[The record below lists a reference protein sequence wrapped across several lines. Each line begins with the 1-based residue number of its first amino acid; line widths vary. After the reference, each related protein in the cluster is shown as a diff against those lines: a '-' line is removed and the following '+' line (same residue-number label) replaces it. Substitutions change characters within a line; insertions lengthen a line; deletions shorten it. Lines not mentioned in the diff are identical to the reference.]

1 MKANNYLRCA
11 LALIFSFCS
20 MGSWAEAR
28 ELFNQDFNSLGFG
41 ATTITGWTLDGGCS
55 TVYKPNVNNNY
66 CLRITTNGY
75 AETPMLNVNG
85 TVKLSFKY
93 AQGENNKYTHLNVS
107 VSGDG
112 TILDNTTLNPQSR
125 DNFEEATFTIIDVSI
140 NTRIKF
146 TVDTKG
152 YSSAIDDI
160 VVIGDIPTITLSQN
174 SNNNVATISDNL
186 DKIVDVSTDRTLL
199 AGVCHTMCLP
209 FDMNRSEMNIA
220 LGESYNPLL
229 YTYTSYSNNSMSF
242 TEIGDN
248 GTVPAGTP
256 FLLKVDKGFENLKFY
271 AVKITATTPTDVT
284 YGSVTFKG
292 TFNPTDLATD
302 GTDLFLST
310 NNYLYIPA
318 LETNTLGGMRAY
330 IHRSNTGARL
340 GISFNDEAAAIH
352 ETTVP
357 AVDSPLYNLQGQRI
371 AKPRTK
377 SLYIRNGKKM
387 IHH

>member
-1 MKANNYLRCA
+1 MTNSSNN
-11 LALIFSFCS
+11 
-20 MGSWAEAR
+20 
-28 ELFNQDFNSLGFG
+28 
-41 ATTITGWTLDGGCS
+41 
-55 TVYKPNVNNNY
+55 
-66 CLRITTNGY
+66 
-75 AETPMLNVNG
+75 
-85 TVKLSFKY
+85 
-93 AQGENNKYTHLNVS
+93 
-107 VSGDG
+107 
-112 TILDNTTLNPQSR
+112 
-125 DNFEEATFTIIDVSI
+125 
-140 NTRIKF
+140 
-146 TVDTKG
+146 
-152 YSSAIDDI
+152 
-160 VVIGDIPTITLSQN
+160 VVIKILSEFCNIDNVELKEPATIALSQN

-186 DKIVDVSTDRTLL
+186 DKTVDVSTDRKLW

-229 YTYTSYSNNSMSF
+229 YTYASYSNKSMSF

-284 YGSVTFKG
+284 YSGVTFKG

-302 GTDLFLST
+302 GTDLFLGT
-310 NNYLYIPA
+310 DNYLYIPDKLA
-318 LETNTLGGMRAY
+318 SEARTLGGMRAY

-357 AVDSPLYNLQGQRI
+357 AADSPIYNLQGQRI
-371 AKPRTK
+371 VQPRSK
-377 SLYIRNGKKM
+377 SLYIKNGKKM
-387 IHH
+387 IQQ